1 MKVRGDFLR
10 PPHGTNNTVVSTKT
24 ENKLSKGQHRSGNAS
39 PNNTQIADKTRHG
52 DKQHKPQPTQ
62 NLDTPWWAP
71 IAQHEK
77 GDGAGGSP
85 NHINYQTKRNRTTD
99 ITL

>member
-1 MKVRGDFLR
+1 MS
-10 PPHGTNNTVVSTKT
+10 NAKT

-52 DKQHKPQPTQ
+52 DKQHKPQPKQ

-71 IAQHEK
+71 IAQHQK
-77 GDGAGGSP
+77 CDGAGGSLKHKSHKLT
-85 NHINYQTKRNRTTD
+85 NKTQQNNGHIIIKH
-99 ITL
+99 ITY